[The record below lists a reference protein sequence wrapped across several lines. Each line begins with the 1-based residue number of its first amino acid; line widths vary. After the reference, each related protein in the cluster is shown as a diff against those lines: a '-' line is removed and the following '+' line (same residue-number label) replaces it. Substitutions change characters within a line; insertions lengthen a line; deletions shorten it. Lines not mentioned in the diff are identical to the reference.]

1 MVGMKF
7 IKKRITKIALRAFA
21 LWVVTIFLIQIAA
34 PNPVVEVMPENCPLN
49 SGNCVRV
56 DSVGTSYRY
65 NNLEA
70 PQIQASSLEVK
81 EVISNWLINEKGAK
95 ILFSEFDENQN
106 NYFLHFKDNSE
117 FLFFPDDIYV
127 TTACLEGSNL
137 TDVTLQSQS
146 RLGMGDLGVNFERFS
161 ELISYLDEYSWA
173 SQSCHID
180 N

>member
-7 IKKRITKIALRAFA
+7 IKKRITKIAVRAFA

-34 PNPVVEVMPENCPLN
+34 PNPLVEVMPENCPLN

-56 DSVGTSYRY
+56 DSVGTSYRH

-70 PQIQASSLEVK
+70 PQIQASSFEIK
-81 EVISNWLINEKGAK
+81 EVISNWLINEKDAK
-95 ILFSEFDENQN
+95 ILFNSFDETQN
-106 NYFLHFKDNSE
+106 NYFLHFKDNSD

-127 TTACLEGSNL
+127 KTGCLEGTNL
-137 TDVTLQSQS
+137 TEVTLQSQS

-161 ELISYLDEYSWA
+161 ELISYLDQYSWT